1 MAKTSHIFIAIIIN
15 DLRQN
20 GSETGLSLMGPEAKE
35 SGEDLVLHGVN
46 PVEPPQLL
54 ADSTALMAMLHGF
67 GGLPDSGRRLVV

>member
-1 MAKTSHIFIAIIIN
+1 
-15 DLRQN
+15 
-20 GSETGLSLMGPEAKE
+20 MGPEAKE